1 MSPRDPK
8 RLRLVAGSALQ
19 RRVLAATAEE
29 EPSPELRDR
38 MAGALGVS
46 AAAIGAAS
54 GAAVA
59 KATVS
64 ATKAAAG
71 ISTTSAL
78 PWITVGV
85 LGLAVAGAIF
95 SAREWKA
102 SVRPSPA
109 PAPRMIASAP
119 DFPAAAIEPAS
130 PAPVPRPDLPD
141 VPSGGRARMVA
152 APVDLR
158 GQTSLVDAARD
169 AVSSG
174 AADRALAILR
184 QYEDRYPAGVFRPE
198 AAVLKIEAL
207 AELGRGAEARTLAER
222 FVAEYGEGSLTDRVR
237 HVAGLAHP

>member
-71 ISTTSAL
+71 ISTTSAH

-119 DFPAAAIEPAS
+119 DFPRRGDRTGTSRPGPAAGSARRAVRGARTDGRRSCRSTRTNFAS
-130 PAPVPRPDLPD
+130 RCRSRRRIVGCRRPGAGYSAPVP
-141 VPSGGRARMVA
+141 G
-152 APVDLR
+152 
-158 GQTSLVDAARD
+158 
-169 AVSSG
+169 
-174 AADRALAILR
+174 
-184 QYEDRYPAGVFRPE
+184 
-198 AAVLKIEAL
+198 
-207 AELGRGAEARTLAER
+207 
-222 FVAEYGEGSLTDRVR
+222 
-237 HVAGLAHP
+237 